1 MTIAMMIDIET
12 LSLRPDAYVTQVG
25 YCVADLDRGVHLQ
38 PPSDLPVNSTGQ
50 DHRHKDFDTI
60 RWWTQQDP
68 EVAKNVFGLADAQ
81 RMTPTDVLYA
91 IRSAV
96 TRFDV
101 EEVWASPAMFD
112 LPILTSL
119 WGGVKP
125 WKYSQERCLKTLA
138 SRLDPERKL
147 APPPNE
153 MLHDAVADAQWQMEY
168 LIRLHPH
175 IQQYDPQMSLPLEVT
190 HE

>member
-25 YCVADLDRGVHLQ
+25 YCLADLDRGAHLQ
-38 PPSDLPVNSTGQ
+38 PPADLPVSSVGQ
-50 DHRHKDFDTI
+50 DIRHKDFDTI

-68 EVAKNVFGLADAQ
+68 EVTRCVFELPDAL
-81 RMTPTDVLYA
+81 RMTPTDVLYT
-91 IRSAV
+91 IRSAI
-96 TRFDV
+96 TRWGVD
-101 EEVWASPAMFD
+101 EVWASPAMFD

-138 SRLDPERKL
+138 SRIDPDGL
-147 APPPNE
+147 LQPPPNQR
-153 MLHDAVADAQWQMEY
+153 LHDAAADAQWQTDY
-168 LIRLHPH
+168 LLALHKH
-175 IQQYDPQMSLPLEVT
+175 VRKYGSQATLPLEDT
-190 HE
+190 GG

>member
-25 YCVADLDRGVHLQ
+25 FCVADLDRGVHLQ
-38 PPSDLPVNSTGQ
+38 PPADLPVSSQ
-50 DHRHKDFDTI
+50 DQKGRHMDFDTI
-60 RWWTQQDP
+60 RWWMQQDP
-68 EVAKNVFGLADAQ
+68 EVSKSVFGMVDAQ

-125 WKYSQERCLKTLA
+125 WKYNQERCLKTLA
-138 SRLDPERKL
+138 SRIDPEGL
-147 APPPNE
+147 LHPPAND
-153 MLHDAVADAQWQMEY
+153 MLHDAAADAKWQMDY
-168 LIRLHPH
+168 LLRLHPH
-175 IQQYDPQMSLPLEVT
+175 IQQYGPQMSLPLEVT